1 VLFILD
7 NVYDEANREKESAS
21 ETLKEINA
29 NKDIILIINY
39 AKTSLYLLSAILTV
53 IERRN
58 LLQEVNAS
66 PLTAIDESLT
76 EELYQNIIQQS
87 KHPNDDKLLEEF
99 KRLTLTRDAKS
110 NRSLGNN
117 SNSKSNLTVS
127 LLDESNTSGVINRV
141 GGSINNLG
149 VNSQANVN
157 ANVSERI
164 SKY

>member
-1 VLFILD
+1 M
-7 NVYDEANREKESAS
+7 YDEANREKESAS

-149 VNSQANVN
+149 VNSRGNVN
-157 ANVSERI
+157 ANFSERI